1 MPIITIDKL
10 VIGPQQEKAGLIV
23 HVTVTGDD
31 RPDFITAT
39 FSDQE
44 FNTERAIN
52 KQITIFADAGTDVSG
67 NQSWSTEAILS
78 ESDMLELFPDGDF
91 TKKVQVSV
99 YKGTVNATQY
109 DLVWKSAV
117 KLLSASAVPG
127 AEKITVTVDLS
138 PHYVNENLTA
148 QVTVC
153 ESDGVGVLQPV
164 VLSAVIVDGQP
175 SKTRFTGEI
184 INLQLGKEYEL
195 HVAVENHYGV
205 SESLSLISVMTSL
218 DPGSVTI
225 KNFDSLDSSGAVFD
239 FTINAFDYSAYNSLK
254 LLLDFKKNDSSVGT
268 QEIIVDIC
276 GVTNPDGPN
285 SNQSFDMNGIIMSTD
300 NKNAIGLGEE
310 FVVVAKLEGEI
321 AIDANGQELRDY
333 TGDEDVETYIMDEN
347 MGIPDVTLA
356 DIDWVTG
363 SQTVKAVIEGSFN
376 DVSFL
381 FDLNG
386 NESIKTTYDISDN
399 KMTATKI
406 YSFEELNHDGPN
418 VVVVR
423 ASRPEVN
430 GGDSVSTSGTGAL
443 EFNLKAIKRE
453 PLPTVSIDIN
463 RNDPDTVV
471 YDIKFGFTNIPDLS
485 YSDVFASVEHKSEE
499 VLSGNALRDISGNA
513 TITLS
518 DNFEPGERYI
528 AKGYNRFNL
537 SDAGFNERY
546 KELNDNSEFLLSAY
560 VMNQFVATG
569 KPELFLEVRPET
581 SSNELKVV
589 RMSGDLKG
597 NHVSELIVYA
607 RDVCGNITNET
618 YSANTNSIPP
628 ELLGNFFHDFHF
640 NNEISIKEGD
650 MFLVGIIDTP
660 TGFDGIKCKE
670 VPDPRSLTVA
680 VGAGGNSIATSP
692 DGITWTGRGTSIFS
706 EGNGVAYNGFKWVAV
721 GKGTNSIATSPD
733 GITWTGRGTS
743 IFSTGGYGVA
753 WNGTLWVAVG
763 SGTHTIATS
772 PDGITWTGLGKTI
785 FSSSGYDVAWNGTLW
800 VAVGYG
806 THTIATSYDGIT
818 WTGLGNS
825 IFSYSGQGVA
835 WNGTLWVAVGGGDR
849 DEDNT
854 IATSPDGIT
863 WTGLGN
869 DMFDQDFAGYS
880 SYGYGVAWNGTLW
893 VAVGQ
898 GTAAGGASTTTIA
911 TSPDGITWTPVN
923 NSNYLFY
930 PGYGVDWNGTLW
942 VAVGGVGEGTN
953 TIATSPDGITWTG
966 LGTSIFSQYGRGV
979 AWNGTLPKIKNQ
991 QPIVAVGQGTN
1002 SIATSYDGITWTG
1015 LGTSIFSWR
1024 GRGVAWNGTWWVAV
1038 GSGTNSIATSPDGIT
1053 WTGRG
1058 TSIFT
1063 DGNGVAWNGTLWV
1076 AVGYGINTIATSPD
1090 GITWTGL
1097 GKTIFS
1103 TTGRGVAWN
1112 GTLWVAVGYGTNT
1125 IATSPDG
1132 ITWTPVNNSNSIFSS
1147 YGFGVAWNGTLW
1159 VAVGTGTNTIAT
1171 SPDGITWTPVNNSNS
1186 IFSSHGFGVAW
1197 NGTLWVAVGSG
1208 THTIAYSYNGIT
1220 WTPVNNSTSIFS
1232 DGFGVAWNGTLWV
1245 AAVAGTHTIATSP
1258 DGITWTGRGKT
1269 TFSYEAYGVG
1279 GIQLP

>member
-10 VIGPQQEKAGLIV
+10 VIEPQQEKTGLIV
-23 HVTVTGDD
+23 PVTVTGDD

-39 FSDQE
+39 FSDQD
-44 FNTERAIN
+44 FNTDIAII

-117 KLLSASAVPG
+117 KLLIASAVPG
-127 AEKITVTVDLS
+127 SEKITVTVDLS

-184 INLQLGKEYEL
+184 TNLQLGKEYEL

-321 AIDANGQELRDY
+321 AIDASGQELRDY

-406 YSFEELNHDGPN
+406 YSFEELNQITQN
-418 VVVVR
+418 TVVVR
-423 ASRPEVN
+423 AFRPEVN

-443 EFNLKAIKRE
+443 EFSLKAIKRE
-453 PLPTVSIDIN
+453 PLPTVSIDIHPN
-463 RNDPDTVV
+463 ILEIEY

-485 YSDVFASVEHKSEE
+485 YSDVFASVENKSEE
-499 VLSGNALRDISGNA
+499 VLSGNALRDISGNGDISGNA

-518 DNFEPGERYI
+518 GHFVPGERYI

-546 KELNDNSEFLLSAY
+546 NELNDNSEFLLSAY
-560 VMNQFVATG
+560 VMSQFVATG
-569 KPELFLEVRPET
+569 RPELSLEVRPET
-581 SSNELKVV
+581 ISNELKVV

-597 NHVSELIVYA
+597 NHVSDFIVYA
-607 RDVCGNITNET
+607 RDVSGNILNET
-618 YSANTNSIPP
+618 YSVNTDSIPP
-628 ELLGNFFHDFHF
+628 ELLGNFFINFEF
-640 NNEISIKEGD
+640 KNEISIKEGEI
-650 MFLVGIIDTP
+650 FLLGIIDTP
-660 TGFDGIKCKE
+660 TGFDGIKSQQVVDISATNFKSAVEEYNIALKLHELDLLNNPSNDPEYKALE
-670 VPDPRSLTVA
+670 VAIANYDISLVHLNAELSSLQTLLDGS
-680 VGAGGNSIATSP
+680 GAGSEWLVQHRGEELQFAKENEEIDRNNYTSISNVISNFDISYESMSP
-692 DGITWTGRGTSIFS
+692 DEKIEFEINGTVQLLAYSSASSEPVVQDISGSSLVYLSTALDVLELELKTKFTDAFIHSQNSQSNLDSANGDNTLIRGDLIL
-706 EGNGVAYNGFKWVAV
+706 
-721 GKGTNSIATSPD
+721 TNSAIE
-733 GITWTGRGTS
+733 S
-743 IFSTGGYGVA
+743 INNLLNNTNVA
-753 WNGTLWVAVG
+753 FMERAGEVNNLA
-763 SGTHTIATS
+763 AQ
-772 PDGITWTGLGKTI
+772 
-785 FSSSGYDVAWNGTLW
+785 Y
-800 VAVGYG
+800 
-806 THTIATSYDGIT
+806 
-818 WTGLGNS
+818 
-825 IFSYSGQGVA
+825 QGMV
-835 WNGTLWVAVGGGDR
+835 
-849 DEDNT
+849 
-854 IATSPDGIT
+854 
-863 WTGLGN
+863 
-869 DMFDQDFAGYS
+869 
-880 SYGYGVAWNGTLW
+880 
-893 VAVGQ
+893 
-898 GTAAGGASTTTIA
+898 TAAAAAIDEIYGEAVENIFPILTPNPN
-911 TSPDGITWTPVN
+911 PDLISSLLAYANDNPQIVLQWK
-923 NSNYLFY
+923 YQ
-930 PGYGVDWNGTLW
+930 
-942 VAVGGVGEGTN
+942 A
-953 TIATSPDGITWTG
+953 
-966 LGTSIFSQYGRGV
+966 
-979 AWNGTLPKIKNQ
+979 LP
-991 QPIVAVGQGTN
+991 
-1002 SIATSYDGITWTG
+1002 
-1015 LGTSIFSWR
+1015 
-1024 GRGVAWNGTWWVAV
+1024 
-1038 GSGTNSIATSPDGIT
+1038 
-1053 WTGRG
+1053 
-1058 TSIFT
+1058 
-1063 DGNGVAWNGTLWV
+1063 
-1076 AVGYGINTIATSPD
+1076 
-1090 GITWTGL
+1090 
-1097 GKTIFS
+1097 
-1103 TTGRGVAWN
+1103 
-1112 GTLWVAVGYGTNT
+1112 
-1125 IATSPDG
+1125 
-1132 ITWTPVNNSNSIFSS
+1132 
-1147 YGFGVAWNGTLW
+1147 
-1159 VAVGTGTNTIAT
+1159 
-1171 SPDGITWTPVNNSNS
+1171 
-1186 IFSSHGFGVAW
+1186 
-1197 NGTLWVAVGSG
+1197 
-1208 THTIAYSYNGIT
+1208 
-1220 WTPVNNSTSIFS
+1220 
-1232 DGFGVAWNGTLWV
+1232 
-1245 AAVAGTHTIATSP
+1245 
-1258 DGITWTGRGKT
+1258 
-1269 TFSYEAYGVG
+1269 
-1279 GIQLP
+1279 